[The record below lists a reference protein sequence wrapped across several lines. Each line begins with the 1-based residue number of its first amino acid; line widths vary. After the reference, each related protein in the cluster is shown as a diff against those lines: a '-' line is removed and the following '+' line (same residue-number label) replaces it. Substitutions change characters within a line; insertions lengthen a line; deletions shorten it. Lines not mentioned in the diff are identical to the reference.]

1 MDMMWWG
8 NGSGYGMGWVSW
20 ILMALAMIALWGVII
35 VGLLALFRPRRSD
48 RSELRG
54 TTAQQLLDERYA
66 RGEIDDDEYHSR
78 RKTLDRSNHRHE
90 SR

>member
-1 MDMMWWG
+1 MDMMWWDSD
-8 NGSGYGMGWVSW
+8 SGYGMGWAGWV
-20 ILMALAMIALWGVII
+20 LMALAMIVFWGLVI

-48 RSELRG
+48 RGELRG
-54 TTAQQLLDERYA
+54 SNAQQLLDERYA

-78 RKTLDRSNHRHE
+78 RIALDRSVHRNE